1 MASPQPLADQL
12 RERAAALQR
21 FADWEAAH
29 PHRLSARA
37 ALEAIGAI
45 YQLLPPS
52 GRHRPV
58 DPTGVMAL
66 HLALS
71 RLAR

>member
-1 MASPQPLADQL
+1 MASSQSLADQV

-29 PHRLSARA
+29 PTRLSPSA

-45 YQLLPPS
+45 HQLLPS
-52 GRHRPV
+52 SARRRQV

-66 HLALS
+66 HQTLS
-71 RLAR
+71 RLPE

>member
-1 MASPQPLADQL
+1 MASSQSLADQV

-29 PHRLSARA
+29 PTRLAPSA

-52 GRHRPV
+52 GRRRQV

-66 HLALS
+66 HETLS
-71 RLAR
+71 RLRR

>member
-1 MASPQPLADQL
+1 MASSQSLADQV
-12 RERAAALQR
+12 RERATALAR

-29 PHRLSARA
+29 PSRLSPGA

-45 YQLLPPS
+45 YQLLPLS

-66 HLALS
+66 HETLS
-71 RLAR
+71 RLSK